1 MSSGHAHD
9 AWGDRETQIELSE
22 LQRRIISGDL
32 GHVGVPVRRA
42 GRNLVPLTG
51 GEIVALASDAE
62 RRGINLTYTPVDNG
76 IGPRVKGY
84 VVTLS
89 RM

>member
-9 AWGDRETQIELSE
+9 SRGDRETQIELSE

-32 GHVGVPVRRA
+32 GHVGVPVRRE

-62 RRGINLTYTPVDNG
+62 RIGINLTYAPVDDG
-76 IGPRVKGY
+76 IGPRDKGY
-84 VVTLS
+84 VVKLS